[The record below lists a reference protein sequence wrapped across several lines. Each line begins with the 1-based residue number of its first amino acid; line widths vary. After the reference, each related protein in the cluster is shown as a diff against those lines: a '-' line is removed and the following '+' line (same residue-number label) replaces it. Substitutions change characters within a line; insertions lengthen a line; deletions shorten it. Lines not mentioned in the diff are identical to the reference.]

1 MASPSVQ
8 LAIKGWTTS
17 KLATSKDQGLESLL
31 IFLEKKS
38 GRKILSSRLAGRTVL
53 LITINDN
60 DKDRFTHL
68 NGFTFAGANLIV
80 EDARPPRNQSGQP
93 QAQNQFGLPQSQNH
107 SRAPQPHNQP
117 FESRLSQPSRNQ
129 FQNGTSNPPSGPRA
143 QNRQNFVPGNVRDS
157 RRPDDPLK
165 SEVESVIISVIHK
178 RYHAGDRHLILN
190 TLVADPE
197 LLNSGLSGQAPA
209 KVYKAIFAICET
221 KVWET
226 QTKRKESVLSV
237 SLRDNGI
244 TSAQDIISLS
254 SVFPHLQNLDLSN
267 NQLPDLGALKYW
279 KNQFRDLQHLI
290 LIGNPVASLPDTLS
304 TLLKWYPNLR
314 MYNNEPVS
322 AVMPNSQQAFAGGAV
337 QPTVQPAQ
345 IQPQVPSQAPQPG
358 TEPARLHPE
367 FPPGSTFG
375 LPLPDKPADVLL
387 REQMGLQFSFE
398 TKLKMQWV
406 ENCLSA
412 NNWDYAA
419 AMANFTELRTQGQIP
434 GDAYI
439 EGV

>member
-1 MASPSVQ
+1 MASQSIQ

-17 KLATSKDQGLESLL
+17 KLASTKPDQGLESLL
-31 IFLEKKS
+31 IFLEKKAS
-38 GRKILSSRLAGRTVL
+38 RKILSSRLAGRTVL
-53 LITINDN
+53 LITINEH

-68 NGFTFAGANLIV
+68 NGFTFAGATLIV
-80 EDARPPRNQSGQP
+80 EDARPPRNQSTLP
-93 QAQNQFGLPQSQNH
+93 QAQTQFSQ
-107 SRAPQPHNQP
+107 PQPHNQTS
-117 FESRLSQPSRNQ
+117 FSQSQNQSLESRLSHPTRNQ
-129 FQNGTSNPPSGPRA
+129 FQNGTSNHPPTGPRA
-143 QNRQNFVPGNVRDS
+143 QNRQNHITGNARES
-157 RRPDDPLK
+157 RQPNDPLK

-197 LLNSGLSGQAPA
+197 LLNSGLSGQEPS

-221 KVWET
+221 KIWET
-226 QTKRKESVLSV
+226 PSKRKESVVSV

-244 TSAQDIISLS
+244 RSAQDIISLA
-254 SVFPHLQNLDLSN
+254 SVFPHLHNLDLSN
-267 NQLPDLGALKYW
+267 NLLQDLGALKYW
-279 KNQFRDLQHLI
+279 KNQFRDLEHLI
-290 LIGNPVASLPDTLS
+290 LTGNPVASLPDTLS
-304 TLLKWYPNLR
+304 TLLKWYPNLKL
-314 MYNNEPVS
+314 YNNEPVS
-322 AVMPNSQQAFAGGAV
+322 AATSSQQQAFAGGAV
-337 QPTVQPAQ
+337 QPAQ
-345 IQPQVPSQAPQPG
+345 IQPQVG
-358 TEPARLHPE
+358 TEAAPLHPE
-367 FPPGSTFG
+367 LPPGSTFG
-375 LPLPDKPADVLL
+375 LPLPDKPAEVLL

-419 AMANFTELRTQGQIP
+419 AMANFTELRAQGQIP

>member
-1 MASPSVQ
+1 MASSSVQ

-53 LITINDN
+53 LITINEN
-60 DKDRFTHL
+60 DRDRFTHL
-68 NGFTFAGANLIV
+68 NGFTFAGAALIV
-80 EDARPPRNQSGQP
+80 EDARPPKNQSAQP
-93 QAQNQFGLPQSQNH
+93 QSQNQFGLPQSQNH
-107 SRAPQPHNQP
+107 SRAPQPHNQS

-129 FQNGTSNPPSGPRA
+129 FQNGTSTPPSGPRA
-143 QNRQNFVPGNVRDS
+143 QNRQNFVPGNTREA
-157 RRPDDPLK
+157 RRPNDPLT

-197 LLNSGLSGQAPA
+197 LLNSGLSGQEPS

-221 KVWET
+221 KIWET
-226 QTKRKESVLSV
+226 PSKRKESVTSV

-244 TSAQDIISLS
+244 KSAQDIISLS

-267 NQLPDLGALKYW
+267 NQLQDLGALKYW

-304 TLLKWYPNLR
+304 TLLKWYPNLK

-322 AVMPNSQQAFAGGAV
+322 TAISSNQQAFAGGAV
-337 QPTVQPAQ
+337 QPAQ
-345 IQPQVPSQAPQPG
+345 TQPQTPAQAPQPG

-398 TKLKMQWV
+398 TTLKMQWV

-412 NNWDYAA
+412 NNWDYTA
-419 AMANFTELRTQGQIP
+419 AMANFTDLKEQGQIP

-439 EGV
+439 AGV